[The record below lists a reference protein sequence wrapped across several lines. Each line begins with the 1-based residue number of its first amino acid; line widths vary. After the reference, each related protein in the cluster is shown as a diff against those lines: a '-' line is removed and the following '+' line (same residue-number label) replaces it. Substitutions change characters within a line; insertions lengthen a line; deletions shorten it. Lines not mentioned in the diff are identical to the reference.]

1 MTLTVTCR
9 AGQDEAAV
17 AARDWFG
24 GIAFWDCPLCGY
36 SCRGPD
42 DDHIRFGG
50 AHGVRQRVL
59 PTGLRGCD
67 RPSHGHEADSTD
79 LVVHHGGW
87 GCPPRAHAPSEKRR
101 YPPDNR
107 TNSSHMVARKT
118 RASPSSLRKSSQ
130 SYQES
135 FPRVRDEQEI
145 EEGHPKEARR
155 FHIPHLQNRAQFGKA
170 IEE

>member
-1 MTLTVTCR
+1 MTLTATCR

-87 GCPPRAHAPSEKRR
+87 GRSLGVHSPTENRGVPRGNGWTSKPTWRQDVQPS
-101 YPPDNR
+101 
-107 TNSSHMVARKT
+107 
-118 RASPSSLRKSSQ
+118 
-130 SYQES
+130 
-135 FPRVRDEQEI
+135 
-145 EEGHPKEARR
+145 
-155 FHIPHLQNRAQFGKA
+155 
-170 IEE
+170 

>member
-9 AGQDEAAV
+9 AGEDEAAV

-79 LVVHHGGW
+79 LVVHHGGL
-87 GCPPRAHAPSEKRR
+87 GCYLWVHGPSENRGVPGGKFITPSQTLKRE
-101 YPPDNR
+101 
-107 TNSSHMVARKT
+107 VKT
-118 RASPSSLRKSSQ
+118 SEIKSSCLH
-130 SYQES
+130 ET
-135 FPRVRDEQEI
+135 R
-145 EEGHPKEARR
+145 
-155 FHIPHLQNRAQFGKA
+155 
-170 IEE
+170 

>member
-67 RPSHGHEADSTD
+67 RPAHRHEADSTH

-87 GCPPRAHAPSEKRR
+87 GGDYLPGTGGRLRANPLW
-101 YPPDNR
+101 R
-107 TNSSHMVARKT
+107 TR
-118 RASPSSLRKSSQ
+118 
-130 SYQES
+130 
-135 FPRVRDEQEI
+135 
-145 EEGHPKEARR
+145 EAT
-155 FHIPHLQNRAQFGKA
+155 P
-170 IEE
+170 